1 MASGLLSS
9 PSSLPSES
17 VPVPVIIQLPSEAAE
32 YSLPAP
38 ERVSRASAGVARQ
51 RIQDTLEWENCDEN
65 SNRFQA
71 VAQQFEDDFNGEHLE
86 DGEIDEI
93 SASESCD
100 SASSSD
106 GDESYESSFVT
117 DGSGTEE
124 EDSEDEWTPV
134 KRVCSHA
141 EATLKPSGH
150 TTTDQPEG
158 PPKASDDACVSAA
171 SMLEENPCNSTEP
184 DVPAPES
191 PQTPSYPA
199 DTADLANEAGRLHA
213 EEPHSPAGFYN
224 QWVL

>member
-1 MASGLLSS
+1 MPG
-9 PSSLPSES
+9 
-17 VPVPVIIQLPSEAAE
+17 PVITQVASEAAA
-32 YSLPAP
+32 SSPPAKK
-38 ERVSRASAGVARQ
+38 RVSRASAGVARQ
-51 RIQDTLEWENCDEN
+51 KIQDTLEWENCEET
-65 SNRFQA
+65 SSRFQA
-71 VAQQFEDDFNGEHLE
+71 VAQQFDDDFCEETLE

-124 EDSEDEWTPV
+124 EDSDEEWTPV
-134 KRVCSHA
+134 KRVCTHA
-141 EATLKPSGH
+141 ATLECPGH
-150 TTTDQPEG
+150 TTTDQPEETLET
-158 PPKASDDACVSAA
+158 SNEACE
-171 SMLEENPCNSTEP
+171 SMATIVEENPCNSCEP

-191 PQTPSYPA
+191 PQTPSYPV
-199 DTADLANEAGRLHA
+199 DTTDLANEAGRLHA